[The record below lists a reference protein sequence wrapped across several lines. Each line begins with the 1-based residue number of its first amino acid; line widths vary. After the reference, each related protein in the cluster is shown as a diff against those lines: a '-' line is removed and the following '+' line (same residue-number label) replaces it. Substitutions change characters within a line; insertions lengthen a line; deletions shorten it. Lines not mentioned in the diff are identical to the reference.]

1 MNAIYIL
8 CHFNRE
14 KRREKMTDKHLKP
27 LLLFMLLCSSAAFA
41 YGQVTYYHNDAL
53 GSPIAASDSEGKIL
67 WRESYQPYG
76 ERQQHEPRANANRR
90 WFTSHVEDADTGLL
104 YMQARYYDPKIGR
117 FMSMD
122 PVGFVEENPMSFNR
136 YAYANNNPYKY
147 VDPDGGAPRLTD
159 LDEIAPNRL
168 SRKERL
174 RQHLKGNIEP
184 LKMSPNNLL
193 GGGKHKVT
201 KGAPI
206 GGSPALKGDAYHPD
220 TVAARQTDNRKLYG
234 GFDPKGAAKNL
245 GYGNRIAPQKVPF
258 NSHGQPV
265 FSNGKGYI
273 SPDVDGHNI
282 TNGWKRFDRKGRRT
296 GTWNTDLTKRL
307 KE

>member
-41 YGQVTYYHNDAL
+41 YEQVTYYHNDAL

-104 YMQARYYDPKIGR
+104 YMQARYYDPRIGR
-117 FMSMD
+117 FMSQD
-122 PVGFVEENPMSFNR
+122 PVGFVESNPMSFNR

-147 VDPDGGAPRLTD
+147 VDPDGRAGILIPFAMFLFKETAAETASRYTGGLSEYISVRKLATKGGKFALSKLSEGVERGVSEGVAKKIAFNPKLVSKE
-159 LDEIAPNRL
+159 LDEL
-168 SRKERL
+168 RKQNKISGEYTQEIKHNDITDYKKIR
-174 RQHLKGNIEP
+174 RGAEAAQLKP
-184 LKMSPNNLL
+184 HDKS
-193 GGGKHKVT
+193 K
-201 KGAPI
+201 KGAL
-206 GGSPALKGDAYHPD
+206 SEFFRDVFKQLGD
-220 TVAARQTDNRKLYG
+220 G
-234 GFDPKGAAKNL
+234 
-245 GYGNRIAPQKVPF
+245 
-258 NSHGQPV
+258 
-265 FSNGKGYI
+265 
-273 SPDVDGHNI
+273 
-282 TNGWKRFDRKGRRT
+282 
-296 GTWNTDLTKRL
+296 
-307 KE
+307 E